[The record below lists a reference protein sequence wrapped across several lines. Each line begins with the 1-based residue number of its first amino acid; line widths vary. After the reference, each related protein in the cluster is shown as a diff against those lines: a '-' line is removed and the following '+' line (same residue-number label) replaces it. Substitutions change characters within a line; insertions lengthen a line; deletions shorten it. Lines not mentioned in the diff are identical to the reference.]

1 MKMID
6 FTPLVTMGYKKVL
19 TRLAI
24 ASFAVA
30 LAVKMAGYQ
39 ELASGLALG
48 GAVGLLDTLIM
59 FVGIQ
64 RSLPQGEPEAALKT
78 MKRFRWVRRIKAG
91 ALVGGD
97 VIVMLKL
104 KYHVFGVC
112 MGFLLIHIFLIF
124 NLIFIAY
131 QLNKK
136 QGVKKGV

>member
-1 MKMID
+1 MID

-39 ELASGLALG
+39 ELASG
-48 GAVGLLDTLIM
+48 
-59 FVGIQ
+59 IQ

-78 MKRFRWVRRIKAG
+78 MKRFRWVRRITAG
-91 ALVGGD
+91 AL

>member
-48 GAVGLLDTLIM
+48 GAVGLLG
-59 FVGIQ
+59 FSVHCRRESQ
-64 RSLPQGEPEAALKT
+64 KRRLKP
-78 MKRFRWVRRIKAG
+78 
-91 ALVGGD
+91 
-97 VIVMLKL
+97 
-104 KYHVFGVC
+104 
-112 MGFLLIHIFLIF
+112 
-124 NLIFIAY
+124 
-131 QLNKK
+131 
-136 QGVKKGV
+136 

>member
-48 GAVGLLDTLIM
+48 GAGGLLWG
-59 FVGIQ
+59 FSVHCRRESQ
-64 RSLPQGEPEAALKT
+64 KRRLKP
-78 MKRFRWVRRIKAG
+78 
-91 ALVGGD
+91 
-97 VIVMLKL
+97 
-104 KYHVFGVC
+104 
-112 MGFLLIHIFLIF
+112 
-124 NLIFIAY
+124 
-131 QLNKK
+131 
-136 QGVKKGV
+136 

>member
-48 GAVGLLDTLIM
+48 GAVGLLDTLLCLWG
-59 FVGIQ
+59 FSVHCRRESQ
-64 RSLPQGEPEAALKT
+64 KRRLKP
-78 MKRFRWVRRIKAG
+78 
-91 ALVGGD
+91 
-97 VIVMLKL
+97 
-104 KYHVFGVC
+104 
-112 MGFLLIHIFLIF
+112 
-124 NLIFIAY
+124 
-131 QLNKK
+131 
-136 QGVKKGV
+136 

>member
-78 MKRFRWVRRIKAG
+78 MKRFHRMPRCGPSKPAASYPPYGSIEGTIRHHVHGKPAG
-91 ALVGGD
+91 TQTERL
-97 VIVMLKL
+97 
-104 KYHVFGVC
+104 
-112 MGFLLIHIFLIF
+112 
-124 NLIFIAY
+124 
-131 QLNKK
+131 QRK
-136 QGVKKGV
+136 QPPHAKNMAF

>member
-6 FTPLVTMGYKKVL
+6 FTPLVTTGYKKVL

-24 ASFAVA
+24 AAFAVA
-30 LAVKMAGYQ
+30 CLIKVSGYQ
-39 ELASGLALG
+39 DLATGVALG
-48 GAVGLLDTLIM
+48 GAIGLIDTLIM
-59 FVGIQ
+59 FLGIQ
-64 RSLPQGEPEAALKT
+64 RSLPKGEPEAAMKT
-78 MKRFRWVRRIKAG
+78 MKRFRWIRRILAG
-91 ALVGGD
+91 VL

-131 QLNKK
+131 RLNKK
-136 QGVKKGV
+136 QDVKKGV

>member
-64 RSLPQGEPEAALKT
+64 RSLPQGEPEAALKNHE
-78 MKRFRWVRRIKAG
+78 
-91 ALVGGD
+91 ALSLGQKNNSRCFSYCD
-97 VIVMLKL
+97 VKVEIPCFWCM
-104 KYHVFGVC
+104 HGVSADTY
-112 MGFLLIHIFLIF
+112 IF
-124 NLIFIAY
+124 NI
-131 QLNKK
+131 
-136 QGVKKGV
+136 

>member
-39 ELASGLALG
+39 GI
-48 GAVGLLDTLIM
+48 AVGLLDTLIM

-78 MKRFRWVRRIKAG
+78 MKRFRWVRRITAG
-91 ALVGGD
+91 AL

>member
-39 ELASGLALG
+39 ELASGVALG

-78 MKRFRWVRRIKAG
+78 MKRFRWVRRITAG
-91 ALVGGD
+91 AL

>member
-1 MKMID
+1 
-6 FTPLVTMGYKKVL
+6 
-19 TRLAI
+19 
-24 ASFAVA
+24 
-30 LAVKMAGYQ
+30 
-39 ELASGLALG
+39 
-48 GAVGLLDTLIM
+48 
-59 FVGIQ
+59 
-64 RSLPQGEPEAALKT
+64 
-78 MKRFRWVRRIKAG
+78 MKRFRWVRRITAG
-91 ALVGGD
+91 AL

>member
-78 MKRFRWVRRIKAG
+78 MKRFRWVR
-91 ALVGGD
+91 

>member
-1 MKMID
+1 MEVFDINGQIIS
-6 FTPLVTMGYKKVL
+6 PL
-19 TRLAI
+19 
-24 ASFAVA
+24 
-30 LAVKMAGYQ
+30 AGK
-39 ELASGLALG
+39 
-48 GAVGLLDTLIM
+48 TLY
-59 FVGIQ
+59 V
-64 RSLPQGEPEAALKT
+64 
-78 MKRFRWVRRIKAG
+78 
-91 ALVGGD
+91 

>member
-6 FTPLVTMGYKKVL
+6 FTPLVTTGYKKVL
-19 TRLAI
+19 ARLAV
-24 ASFAVA
+24 ASFAIA
-30 LAVKMAGYQ
+30 FAVKMAGYQ

-59 FVGIQ
+59 FLGIQ
-64 RSLPQGEPEAALKT
+64 RSLPEGEPEAALKI
-78 MKRFRWVRRIKAG
+78 MKRFRWIRRLAAG
-91 ALVGGD
+91 IL

-104 KYHVFGVC
+104 KYHVLGVC
-112 MGFLLIHIFLIF
+112 MGFLLIHICLIF

>member
-48 GAVGLLDTLIM
+48 GAVGLLDTLIK
-59 FVGIQ
+59 

-78 MKRFRWVRRIKAG
+78 MKRFRWVRRITAG
-91 ALVGGD
+91 AL